1 MNWLNCCVKGI
12 LPASKAASTE
22 AALSMILVVLV
33 QWETFTS
40 FFYTQL
46 DEWQADD
53 VMLSLTCLC
62 IMSVPPLLF
71 LELVCNLEDSQH
83 IYMLLKDMMSEWT
96 LLRGCKA
103 LTTNSDTKA
112 ISNLAIY
119 LFTSPHFLTFCPISA
134 WFQQVKIWPADAR
147 GIKQKTGGPYIAKGP
162 QG

>member
-71 LELVCNLEDSQH
+71 LELACNLEDSQH

-103 LTTNSDTKA
+103 LTTNPATIK
-112 ISNLAIY
+112 LRTTTTTHQPRFLFR
-119 LFTSPHFLTFCPISA
+119 LFTNQHNSKPPINLTINTALKIPI
-134 WFQQVKIWPADAR
+134 D
-147 GIKQKTGGPYIAKGP
+147 
-162 QG
+162 